1 MAQQDYLS
9 KAGGQFGTLAG
20 SILSDRRRRKKKDA
34 ITALAISAFV
44 ETLGAK
50 NRQLDQEL
58 KDSLEEVNFN
68 YANLFE
74 ENKELYNLKEEDRNN
89 YRSYLDNKEEYL
101 HNEAVKLFNSN
112 RNLQT
117 ELGSLSPYSEVNQEK
132 MDPESY
138 KAAIK
143 VYEAFRR
150 QAEADILERGKNPG
164 VSIATYS
171 EFKKPLMDEY
181 KAALAQV
188 KDDPTKKGALRNW
201 WNKAFGE
208 DKEGNKRFGMVEV
221 AELENNLAN
230 ARRIRE
236 NRDSALQ
243 APRIQDSE
251 NAAIDETIAINQK
264 ANSIVREESLPTYAD
279 SIVPLNYDFKTNAQV
294 LKENK
299 EAFSKKINGL
309 EEDEKGNRIP
319 YKISMDDIIK
329 SIEYNIRIPGF
340 SDLGMLMNDQREE
353 LVKIAV
359 KIQSNPDTP
368 LWQEGFLTDNEK
380 RIWSIAINQDIDR
393 MQTSK
398 LELRRSKILL
408 DKAIADATD
417 LKTVTR
423 KELLEVYSKEDD
435 KVIFENTIK
444 NVLEEAR
451 YAPIK
456 DIYNNKI
463 SEETKNGFRKNVTEG
478 AILLQKYNK
487 GMSYSDALRQS
498 IDLQMGGFYQYRE
511 DPSTF
516 YNPMTW
522 GEQPTYRHEYVNME
536 DLKLLDRS
544 PMATTNYDADRVV
557 DLLNNKKYIQNMKG
571 KDNKPL
577 KPVSSDRSFVDGDYE
592 YFVEAVTP
600 KDIQGNI
607 IKGDDGEPLPP
618 FFMWKYRRLEQ

>member
-9 KAGGQFGTLAG
+9 KAGGQFGSLAG

-236 NRDSALQ
+236 NRDRALQ

-353 LVKIAV
+353 LVRIAV
-359 KIQSNPDTP
+359 KIQNNPDKP
-368 LWQEGFLTDNEK
+368 IWQEGFLTDNEK

-398 LELRRSKILL
+398 LELQRSKILL

-423 KELLEVYSKEDD
+423 KELLEVYSNEDD
-435 KVIFENTIK
+435 KTIFENTIK
-444 NVLEEAR
+444 NVLEEAQ
-451 YAPIK
+451 YANIK

-463 SEETKNGFRKNVTEG
+463 SEQTQKGFRKNVTEG

-511 DPSTF
+511 DPSVF
-516 YNPMTW
+516 YNFMTW

-557 DLLNNKKYIQNMKG
+557 DLLNNKKYIQNMNG

-577 KPVSSDRSFVDGDYE
+577 KPVSSNRSFVDGDYE

-618 FFMWKYRRLEQ
+618 FFMWKHRRLEQ